1 MLYTLFQTPAHTD
14 TATLLAILTETD
26 AVLLLQDGVT
36 AAIKN
41 TSFLTKLTAGPAKIF
56 ALQPDITARGL
67 TNLIDPRII
76 LIDYIG
82 FVELTEA
89 HSNQVVW

>member
-14 TATLLAILTETD
+14 TETLLAILTETD

-36 AAIKN
+36 AAIKK
-41 TSFLTKLTAGPAKIF
+41 TSFLTKLTASPAKIF
-56 ALQPDITARGL
+56 ALQPDIIARGL
-67 TNLIDPRII
+67 THLIDPQII
-76 LIDYIG
+76 LIDYNG
-82 FVELTEA
+82 FVELTEE